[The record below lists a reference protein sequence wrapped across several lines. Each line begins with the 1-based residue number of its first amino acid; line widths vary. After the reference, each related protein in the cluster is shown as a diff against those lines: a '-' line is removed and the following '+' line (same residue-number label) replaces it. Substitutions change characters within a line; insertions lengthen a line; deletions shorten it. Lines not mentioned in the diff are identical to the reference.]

1 MAEISLKV
9 RCIISQNPKYYLNS
23 IKLNKLEIRTFNIQA
38 LMFGALSSFTLKVLS
53 DIAWRLE
60 WVINETSWINLQNKS
75 GIKMSERYIYKHIYV
90 YIYNIYYIHIYI
102 YISVTNKCIYACIY
116 TNIIYI
122 YIYPQTRVSSFPGLI
137 SVARVNE

>member
-23 IKLNKLEIRTFNIQA
+23 IKLNKLEIRTFNIHA
-38 LMFGALSSFTLKVLS
+38 LMFGALSSFTWKVLS

-75 GIKMSERYIYKHIYV
+75 RIKMSERYIYKHIYV

-102 YISVTNKCIYACIY
+102 YQLPINVYMHVYIQIL
-116 TNIIYI
+116 YI

>member
-102 YISVTNKCIYACIY
+102 YQLPINVYMHVYIQILY
-116 TNIIYI
+116 IYI
-122 YIYPQTRVSSFPGLI
+122 YISTNTCFVLPRTHQCGSG
-137 SVARVNE
+137 